1 MSRKQ
6 LGIATA
12 VGAAVGT
19 GVGVA
24 AGNVPRWVT
33 LGAAAGLIG
42 ALLLRFR
49 RNDERPPL
57 LDSPY
62 YHY

>member
-1 MSRKQ
+1 MTRRKQ

-24 AGNVPRWVT
+24 AGNVPRWVGV
-33 LGAAAGLIG
+33 GAALGLLG
-42 ALLLRFR
+42 ALLLHYRA
-49 RNDERPPL
+49 DRPVF
-57 LDSPY
+57 LDPPY

>member
-1 MSRKQ
+1 MSRRKQ

-24 AGNVPRWVT
+24 AGNLPRWIS

-42 ALLLRFR
+42 ALLVHYRA
-49 RNDERPPL
+49 ERPVF
-57 LDSPY
+57 LDPPY